1 MQLLIF
7 SAASHASP
15 PVAFYYNMINSGNCL
30 IRAPYL
36 MKKPPCKLYYVVLI
50 LNYVRFCLQLI
61 AKALQNVG
69 FIHNAMTSSMLRSNS
84 EDCLFRA
91 KDDGGVILPPLLYK
105 FIIHSRP

>member
-36 MKKPPCKLYYVVLI
+36 MKKPPCKRYKVGLI
-50 LNYVRFCLQLI
+50 LN
-61 AKALQNVG
+61 
-69 FIHNAMTSSMLRSNS
+69 
-84 EDCLFRA
+84 
-91 KDDGGVILPPLLYK
+91 
-105 FIIHSRP
+105 